1 MDVGMHELALAFP
14 LMGDAEYAELKA
26 DIAANGLRQPVVM
39 FDGKVLDGRH
49 RYQACLDAGVEPSV
63 VEFEG
68 DDPVAYVL
76 SANLQRRHLTTG
88 QRAVVAAKLAQA
100 TVGAPKGN
108 ANAAKEENNRALM
121 PDCMTNDEAA
131 ERVKVSPRSVKQAK
145 RVLAEAPAEVVEA
158 MEAGVVAPADAESV
172 LKKGVDESVVSEALG
187 RVKARKCVEK
197 PPVGAK
203 TAPNLSRAVRDV
215 VGEKARKERETRAP
229 SGKFDLRHCSLS
241 ELDLADESVDA
252 IITDPP
258 YEREAIPLFGDL
270 RNLAARVLRPGGHL
284 VVMTGS
290 MYLPQWLA
298 HLEGDERLLWRY
310 LMTVRLPGGT
320 TVNRIRKVADGCKP
334 ILLYNKVG
342 EHKDGHRQVFNFI
355 ESSPKAAQESEHH
368 KWQQSLDVFEHLMER
383 FASPGDVVLDP
394 FLGGGTTGVAALAR
408 GCEFIGCDVD
418 GDAVNVAKERLGGVS

>member
-1 MDVGMHELALAFP
+1 MDVEMHELALAFP
-14 LMGDAEYAELKA
+14 PMTDAEYAELKA

-39 FDGKVLDGRH
+39 LDGKVLDGRH
-49 RYQACLDAGVEPSV
+49 RHQACLDAGVEPSV

-68 DDPVAYVL
+68 GDPVAYVL

-88 QRAVVAAKLAQA
+88 QRAVVAAKLATA
-100 TVGAPKGN
+100 TVGGDRQSEKH
-108 ANAAKEENNRALM
+108 RADLR
-121 PDCMTNDEAA
+121 DGMTNDEAA
-131 ERVKVSPRSVKQAK
+131 SVLNVSARSIQQAK
-145 RVLAEAPAEVVEA
+145 RVLDEAPAEVVAA
-158 MEAGVVAPADAESV
+158 MEAGVVAPSDAESV
-172 LKKGVDESVVSEALG
+172 LKKGVEESVVSEALD
-187 RVKARKCVEK
+187 RVKARKGAGK
-197 PPVGAK
+197 PSVGAK

-215 VGEKARKERETRAP
+215 VGEKERKERETRAP
-229 SGKFDLRHCSLS
+229 SGKCDLRHCSLN
-241 ELDLADESVDA
+241 ELDVADESVDA

-258 YEREAIPLFGDL
+258 YERDAIPLFGAL
-270 RNLAARVLRPGGHL
+270 RDLAARVLRPGGHL

-290 MYLPQWLA
+290 MYLPDWLYQ
-298 HLEGDERLLWRY
+298 LGGDDRLLWRY
-310 LMTVRLPGGT
+310 LMSVRLPGGT

-355 ESSPKAAQESEHH
+355 ESSPKASQESEHH
-368 KWQQSLDVFEHLMER
+368 KWQQSLDVFEHLLER

-418 GDAVNVAKERLGGVS
+418 GDAVDVARGRLMGC